1 MFPPHRPSTTGSS
14 GRRRQ
19 ARTNAPVRLAR
30 IWKDV
35 VEQSFTAEQ
44 ACRLSNCTHHQLRYW
59 DKVGL
64 LKPSIQPTG
73 GRPGVRRLY
82 SFRDLVA
89 LRVVRSLLD
98 NGMSLQRVRRAWDY
112 LRREGDMESH
122 LSDIK
127 LVTDGQSIFR
137 VSSDEG
143 ELMDALR
150 EGQLAFFVAI
160 DEIAREVEE
169 DVTRFELD
177 RENFLTMLRRVED
190 DVEEELRASGS

>member
-1 MFPPHRPSTTGSS
+1 MLRTADPQHREGGVGTDGPRS
-14 GRRRQ
+14 RLD
-19 ARTNAPVRLAR
+19 VRF
-30 IWKDV
+30 WKDNV
-35 VEQSFTAEQ
+35 DQAFTAEQ

-64 LKPSIQPTG
+64 VQPSIQPTG

-89 LRVVRSLLD
+89 LRVVRGLLD

-112 LRREGDMESH
+112 LRREGDMDAH

-127 LVTDGQSIFR
+127 LVTDGQSIFT
-137 VSSDEG
+137 VTSDEG
-143 ELMDALR
+143 EVIDALR
-150 EGQLAFFVAI
+150 QGQLAFFVAI
-160 DEIAREVEE
+160 GDIAREVQD

-177 RENFLTMLRRVED
+177 RDRFLTLLRHTEED
-190 DVEEELRASGS
+190 VLDEAVSGS

>member
-1 MFPPHRPSTTGSS
+1 
-14 GRRRQ
+14 
-19 ARTNAPVRLAR
+19 
-30 IWKDV
+30 
-35 VEQSFTAEQ
+35 
-44 ACRLSNCTHHQLRYW
+44 
-59 DKVGL
+59 
-64 LKPSIQPTG
+64 
-73 GRPGVRRLY
+73 VRRLY

-122 LSDIK
+122 LSDLK

-177 RENFLTMLRRVED
+177 RETFLTMLRRVED

>member
-1 MFPPHRPSTTGSS
+1 
-14 GRRRQ
+14 
-19 ARTNAPVRLAR
+19 
-30 IWKDV
+30 

-44 ACRLSNCTHHQLRYW
+44 ACRLANCTHHQLRYW
-59 DKVGL
+59 DRVGL
-64 LKPSIQPTG
+64 VKPSIQASG

-112 LRREGDMESH
+112 LRREGKMEDH
-122 LSDIK
+122 LAEVK
-127 LVTDGQSIFR
+127 LVTDGQSIFA

-150 EGQLAFFVAI
+150 QGQLAFFVAI
-160 DEIAREVEE
+160 DEITREVEE
-169 DVTRFELD
+169 DVSRFELD
-177 RENFLTMLRRVED
+177 RDQFLTMLRRVED
-190 DVEEELRASGS
+190 DVTDEIEAYGS

>member
-1 MFPPHRPSTTGSS
+1 VGSCRPGINRLGTCAWA
-14 GRRRQ
+14 RRTRF
-19 ARTNAPVRLAR
+19 
-30 IWKDV
+30 WKDS
-35 VEQSFTAEQ
+35 VEQAFTAEQ

-64 LKPSIQPTG
+64 VQPSVQPTG

-89 LRVVRSLLD
+89 LKVVRSLLD
-98 NGMSLQRVRRAWDY
+98 NGMSLQRVRRAWEY
-112 LRREGDMESH
+112 LRREGDMETH
-122 LSDIK
+122 LSEVK

-160 DEIAREVEE
+160 DELVHEVEE

-177 RENFLTMLRRVED
+177 RDKFLTMLRRVED
-190 DVEEELRASGS
+190 DIEEERASGS

>member
-1 MFPPHRPSTTGSS
+1 
-14 GRRRQ
+14 
-19 ARTNAPVRLAR
+19 
-30 IWKDV
+30 
-35 VEQSFTAEQ
+35 
-44 ACRLSNCTHHQLRYW
+44 
-59 DKVGL
+59 
-64 LKPSIQPTG
+64 
-73 GRPGVRRLY
+73 VRRLY

-112 LRREGDMESH
+112 LRREGDMDDH
-122 LSDIK
+122 LSELK

-137 VSSDEG
+137 VSRDEG

-160 DEIAREVEE
+160 DEITREVEE

-177 RENFLTMLRRVED
+177 RDKFLTMLRRVED
-190 DVEEELRASGS
+190 DVEEERRASGS

>member
-1 MFPPHRPSTTGSS
+1 M
-14 GRRRQ
+14 
-19 ARTNAPVRLAR
+19 
-30 IWKDV
+30 
-35 VEQSFTAEQ
+35 
-44 ACRLSNCTHHQLRYW
+44 
-59 DKVGL
+59 
-64 LKPSIQPTG
+64 
-73 GRPGVRRLY
+73 RRLY

-112 LRREGDMESH
+112 LRREGDMENH
-122 LSDIK
+122 LSDVK

-190 DVEEELRASGS
+190 DVEDELRASGS

>member
-1 MFPPHRPSTTGSS
+1 
-14 GRRRQ
+14 
-19 ARTNAPVRLAR
+19 
-30 IWKDV
+30 
-35 VEQSFTAEQ
+35 VEQAFTAEQ

-59 DKVGL
+59 DRVGL
-64 LKPSIQPTG
+64 VGPSIQGTG

-82 SFRDLVA
+82 SFRDLIA

-112 LRREGDMESH
+112 LRREGGMDGH
-122 LSDIK
+122 LSDVK
-127 LVTDGQSIFR
+127 LVTDGLTIFR
-137 VSSDEG
+137 VSSDDD

-169 DVTRFELD
+169 DVTHFELD
-177 RENFLTMLRRVED
+177 RDTFLTMLHRVEE
-190 DVEEELRASGS
+190 DVSEERTAYGG

>member
-1 MFPPHRPSTTGSS
+1 ME
-14 GRRRQ
+14 Q
-19 ARTNAPVRLAR
+19 A
-30 IWKDV
+30 
-35 VEQSFTAEQ
+35 FTAEQ

-64 LKPSIQPTG
+64 VKPSIQPTG

-122 LSDIK
+122 LSDLK
-127 LVTDGQSIFR
+127 LVTDGQTIFR
-137 VSSDEG
+137 VSNDEG

-190 DVEEELRASGS
+190 DVEEELRASGT